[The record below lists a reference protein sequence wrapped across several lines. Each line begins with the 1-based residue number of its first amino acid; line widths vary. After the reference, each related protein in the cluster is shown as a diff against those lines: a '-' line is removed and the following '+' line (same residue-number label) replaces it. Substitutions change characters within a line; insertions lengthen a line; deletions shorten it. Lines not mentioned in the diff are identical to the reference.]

1 MVRNH
6 SSMKLE
12 VNTRDIW
19 ESHNYME
26 IKQYS

>member
-1 MVRNH
+1 MVWNH
-6 SSMKLE
+6 SSVKLE